1 MRDGRVLIAAGAS
14 QDLSGVTAFLR
25 QCGCRD
31 ICYAGSGNETRRC
44 TSQDRFDLI
53 IIDTPLPDETG
64 DKLGV
69 QLGSGTSAGIIVLC
83 KSSAVNDISGRLYD
97 SGAAVV
103 SKPIHKTEL
112 YQAVRAGFSIR
123 TRLQAARE
131 ENVRLQKKLRE
142 LRTVSQAKCL
152 LIEKEGMTEQ
162 EAHRYI
168 EKLAMDNRRSKEE
181 TAEEIISV
189 HS

>member
-1 MRDGRVLIAAGAS
+1 MGDGRVLIAAGAS
-14 QDLSGVTAFLR
+14 QDLSAVTAFLR

-31 ICYAGSGNETRRC
+31 ICRAGSGDEARRR
-44 TSQDRFDLI
+44 TAQDRFDLI

-64 DKLGV
+64 EKLAA
-69 QLGSGTSAGIIVLC
+69 QLSISTSAGIIVLC
-83 KSSAVNDISGRLYD
+83 RSSDIANKAYD

-123 TRLQAARE
+123 TRLQSARE
-131 ENVRLQKKLRE
+131 ENARLQKKLRE

-152 LIEKEGMTEQ
+152 LIEKESMTEQ

-168 EKLAMDNRRSKEE
+168 EKLAMDRRKSKEE